1 MSLQEIEDVLKSS
14 SPKKKKMAL
23 ANLLENRVQGALIRS
38 QFLDITEMDAPS
50 NFFFR
55 LEKKRGRSK
64 AIHSLLC
71 DARQELTELGQ
82 IRRRAV
88 EFYSCLFSTE
98 CKENQ
103 VLMEGFCGDLPRVS
117 AESNSQLDW
126 PL

>member
-38 QFLDITEMDAPS
+38 HFLDITEMDAPS
-50 NFFFR
+50 NFF
-55 LEKKRGRSK
+55 LVEKKRGRSK

-88 EFYSCLFSTE
+88 EFYSCLFSSE

-103 VLMEGFCGDLPRVS
+103 VLTEGFCGDLPRVS
-117 AESNSQLDW
+117 AETNSQLDW